1 MSITP
6 KLDAAEVAD
15 LAQRA
20 AGALPSGIAHDVRFR
35 RPAGPYFVSGSG
47 AHKRDVEG
55 REYVDFV
62 QGHGSLL
69 LGIADPGLTA
79 AISTAAASG
88 THLGGNHPG
97 EVRWAELVREVVP
110 SVERVRFTASGTEAT
125 LMALR
130 LARTVTG
137 RETVVKLEGHFH
149 GWHDYVVAGLE
160 APYGKPS
167 SPGIPA
173 ATAASVEVVAP
184 ADVPARLARD
194 DVAAVIFEPNGGTWG
209 TVPLPPAQIR
219 AIADAAS
226 AAGTVL
232 VFDEVI
238 TGFRAAPGGMQELLG
253 IEPDLTTM
261 AKVLAG
267 GMPGGAIG
275 GRAELLEPLELRA
288 DDPEW
293 NRHRHVHHP
302 GTFNANPVSAA
313 AGIAALERIKGGGP
327 TAEAN
332 EKGALLRRLLA
343 EALADAPLPTAV
355 WGELSWFHVAP
366 GLAEPPTD
374 IMEFKGLDGALRNG
388 LDRGLLA
395 RGVDAMT
402 LGGFVGTAHSEADLR
417 LAAEAY
423 AEAIA
428 DVAREIGEI

>member
-1 MSITP
+1 
-6 KLDAAEVAD
+6 
-15 LAQRA
+15 
-20 AGALPSGIAHDVRFR
+20 
-35 RPAGPYFVSGSG
+35 
-47 AHKRDVEG
+47 
-55 REYVDFV
+55 
-62 QGHGSLL
+62 
-69 LGIADPGLTA
+69 
-79 AISTAAASG
+79 
-88 THLGGNHPG
+88 
-97 EVRWAELVREVVP
+97 
-110 SVERVRFTASGTEAT
+110 
-125 LMALR
+125 
-130 LARTVTG
+130 
-137 RETVVKLEGHFH
+137 
-149 GWHDYVVAGLE
+149 
-160 APYGKPS
+160 
-167 SPGIPA
+167 
-173 ATAASVEVVAP
+173 
-184 ADVPARLARD
+184 
-194 DVAAVIFEPNGGTWG
+194 
-209 TVPLPPAQIR
+209 
-219 AIADAAS
+219 
-226 AAGTVL
+226 
-232 VFDEVI
+232 
-238 TGFRAAPGGMQELLG
+238 
-253 IEPDLTTM
+253 
-261 AKVLAG
+261 
-267 GMPGGAIG
+267 MPGGAIG

-366 GLAEPPTD
+366 GLAEPPVD

-428 DVAREIGEI
+428 ETAAAIGES